1 MNEMNKKIAQANTS
15 SWIAEATQRQENKDW
30 LEASFLIALKIL
42 RYLRSNQITQKDLA
56 KRLQF
61 SPQYLNKLLRGKE
74 NLTLETIYKIQN
86 EIGIPL
92 IQIPSFEYEQSYRPS
107 TEVLATNVV
116 TYQKM
121 QREEVYTKSKSEEP
135 SNQISK
141 YATAA

>member
-1 MNEMNKKIAQANTS
+1 MNKKIAQANTS
-15 SWIAEATQRQENKDW
+15 SWITEATQRQENKDW

-86 EIGIPL
+86 EIVIPL